1 MNQATPAKQP
11 KPSLEQQRSQAAWK
25 MAQVGVNSQAGK
37 KYTNLAK
44 AAPALIMQNG
54 LLQTLA
60 FYESK
65 NEEQHKQLSGHLR
78 RWISLRLNGIDK
90 DQGFSPLAEALLGS
104 NSADYRLATQEALLL
119 LRWLRQFA
127 AALGD

>member
-1 MNQATPAKQP
+1 
-11 KPSLEQQRSQAAWK
+11 
-25 MAQVGVNSQAGK
+25 MAQQGVTSQAGK

-65 NEEQHKQLSGHLR
+65 NEAQHQQLSQHLR
-78 RWISLRLNGIDK
+78 RWINLRINGIDK
-90 DQGFSPLAEALLGS
+90 DPGFRPLVDALLGS
-104 NSADYRLATQEALLL
+104 SSADYRLATQEALLL

-127 AALGD
+127 AALGRD